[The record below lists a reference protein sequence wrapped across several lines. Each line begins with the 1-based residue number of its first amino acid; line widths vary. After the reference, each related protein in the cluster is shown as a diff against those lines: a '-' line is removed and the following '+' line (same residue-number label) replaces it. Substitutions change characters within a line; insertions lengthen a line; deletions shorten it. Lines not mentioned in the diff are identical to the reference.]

1 MLYGILVLYNAQKY
15 MTVTCCCHPRKYL
28 LVYYRQ
34 VFGATVA
41 VYNNVTEEPWMFLK
55 EISSGGD
62 VSTVCELI
70 AKYTLLKVGTKVFND
85 SPSEK
90 IELLMCC
97 PLHVL
102 VTRMWQSQV
111 EIEHYSVAYCVTAF
125 EVL

>member
-1 MLYGILVLYNAQKY
+1 M
-15 MTVTCCCHPRKYL
+15 
-28 LVYYRQ
+28 
-34 VFGATVA
+34 FGATVA

-70 AKYTLLKVGTKVFND
+70 AKNTLLKVGTKVFND
-85 SPSEK
+85 SQNEF
-90 IELLMCC
+90 LMCC

-111 EIEHYSVAYCVTAF
+111 EIEHYFVAYCVTTF